1 MTLSNTKPKPRICFG
16 GGPQESLTTLGGPL
30 MTLENPCDRR
40 PFGSALMEALVIED
54 ETLMLADGTR
64 LDS

>member
-1 MTLSNTKPKPRICFG
+1 
-16 GGPQESLTTLGGPL
+16 
-30 MTLENPCDRR
+30 MTLENRCDRR
-40 PFGSALMEALVIED
+40 PSGSALMEALVIED